1 MQKSSRI
8 QSVIQQWSKTFIIAC
23 CTFALL
29 ACSSAYYS
37 AMERLGYEKRD
48 ILVTRVE
55 RSRDAQAD
63 AQDTFRNAL
72 ERYQSVIDTP
82 DSDLRAK
89 YEEVLA
95 AYDDSEDAAAN
106 VRRRIADVE
115 DVADDLFD
123 EWNDELDRYT
133 NQELRASS
141 ERQLTQTRSQY
152 ERLIQRMRQTEERM
166 EPVLRA
172 FEDQMLYLRHNLNA
186 QSIGALEGEM
196 ARIRDDVD
204 SLISNME
211 ASIAESEAFIQSLR
225 DAS

>member
-1 MQKSSRI
+1 MDTRI
-8 QSVIQQWSKTFIIAC
+8 VKLTLVTVTTF
-23 CTFALL
+23 TLL
-29 ACSSAYYS
+29 ACSSAYYN

-63 AQDTFRNAL
+63 AQETFRNAL

-82 DSDLRAK
+82 DSELRAK
-89 YEEVLA
+89 YEEVLKV
-95 AYDDSEDAAAN
+95 YDNSEDAAAK
-106 VRRRIADVE
+106 VRSRISDVE

-123 EWNDELDRYT
+123 EWEDELDRYT
-133 NQELRASS
+133 NQDLRASS
-141 ERQLTQTRSQY
+141 ERQLDQTRGQY
-152 ERLIQRMRQTEERM
+152 QQLIERMRQAEERM

-186 QSIGALEGEM
+186 QSIGALEGEL

-204 SLISNME
+204 TLIRNME
-211 ASIAESEAFIQSLR
+211 ASIAASESFIQQLR
-225 DAS
+225 EQ

>member
-1 MQKSSRI
+1 MPVSRKLNTICIARSS
-8 QSVIQQWSKTFIIAC
+8 VLAFVALT
-23 CTFALL
+23 LL
-29 ACSSAYYS
+29 ACSNVYYN

-63 AQDTFRNAL
+63 AQETFRNAL
-72 ERYQSVIDTP
+72 ERYQSVVDTP
-82 DSDLRAK
+82 DTDLRSK

-123 EWNDELDRYT
+123 EWENELDRYT
-133 NQELRASS
+133 NQDLRASS
-141 ERQLTQTRSQY
+141 ERQLQQTREQY
-152 ERLIQRMRQTEERM
+152 QRLIERMRQTEERM

-186 QSIGALEGEM
+186 QAIGALEGEL
-196 ARIRDDVD
+196 ARMRDDVD
-204 SLISNME
+204 SLIDNME
-211 ASIAESEAFIQSLR
+211 ASIAESESFIQRLR
-225 DAS
+225 ESS